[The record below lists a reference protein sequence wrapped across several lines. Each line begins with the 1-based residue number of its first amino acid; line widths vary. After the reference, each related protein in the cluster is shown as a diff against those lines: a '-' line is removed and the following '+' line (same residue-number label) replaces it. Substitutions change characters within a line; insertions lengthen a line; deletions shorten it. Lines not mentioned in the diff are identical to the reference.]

1 MKEVYTMSTYA
12 VADLHGMGE
21 LWDQIK
27 AFLKPEDTLYCLGD
41 CADRGPDG
49 WRIIKEMLERPNTIY
64 LMGNHE
70 DMMLDATFFHDF
82 EGNYLWMSNGGQP
95 TLNSMQRDGFNES
108 QKVRL
113 QIKNLPLIAIYHN
126 ALGQDVIMT
135 HAGCRGHINSHY
147 TYEEWLKDLTTNVV
161 YNRHALLWDRYHFR
175 SKDNRVSDNNY
186 VILHGHTPV
195 KYLLEVLQSNHIDF
209 SWSNYAIWYDNTTKC
224 DIDMLSVHTGIAL
237 LIDLDTWQEHIFKGE
252 PIL

>member
-1 MKEVYTMSTYA
+1 MSTYA
-12 VADLHGMGE
+12 VADIHGMGE

-49 WRIIKEMLERPNTIY
+49 WRIIKEMLARPNTIY

-70 DMMLDATFFHDF
+70 DMMLDATLFYYDSEAH
-82 EGNYLWMSNGGQP
+82 YLWMCNGGEP
-95 TLNSMQRDGFNES
+95 TLNSLRKDDFDES
-108 QKVRL
+108 QKVLR
-113 QIKNLPLIAIYHN
+113 QIKSLPLIAIYHN

-147 TYEEWLKDLTTNVV
+147 TYEEWLKELTTNNI
-161 YNRHALLWDRYHFR
+161 YNRHDFLWNRYLFR
-175 SKDNRVSDNNY
+175 SKDNKVFDNNY

-195 KYLLEVLQSNHIDF
+195 RYLLDVLQSNYIDF
-209 SWSNYAIWYDNTTKC
+209 SQSNYAVWYDDNTKC
-224 DIDMLSVHTGIAL
+224 DIDMLSAYTGIAL
-237 LIDLDTWQEHIFKGE
+237 LINLDTWEEHVFKGE
-252 PIL
+252 PAL